1 MLSRITRLVSSNNI
15 SKINNV
21 RNLCWMKNN
30 NGIYSIGLT
39 NETVYNYEGIN
50 SININNNY
58 FVKFNDE
65 LCFIESEK
73 FVESLIAPF
82 DCKIVEKNKKIL
94 ETINIDPENQEYS
107 WIVKI
112 EPVIWG
118 NSLNISITQSLNNYF
133 NNYRNTQGIPAFNIA
148 HV

>member
-1 MLSRITRLVSSNNI
+1 MLSRITRIVSPKNI
-15 SKINNV
+15 SKINTV

-30 NGIYSIGLT
+30 DGIYSIGLT

-94 ETINIDPENQEYS
+94 DTINIDPENQEYS
-107 WIVKI
+107 WIVKV

-133 NNYRNTQGIPAFNIA
+133 NNYRNTQGIPAFYIA

>member
-1 MLSRITRLVSSNNI
+1 MLSRITRVVS

-39 NETVYNYEGIN
+39 NETVFNYECIK
-50 SININNNY
+50 SIDINNNY

-65 LCFIESEK
+65 LCFIESKK

-94 ETINIDPENQEYS
+94 ETINIEPENQEYS
-107 WIVKI
+107 WIVKV
-112 EPVIWG
+112 EPVVWG

-133 NNYRNTQGIPAFNIA
+133 NNYRNTQGIPAFNIT